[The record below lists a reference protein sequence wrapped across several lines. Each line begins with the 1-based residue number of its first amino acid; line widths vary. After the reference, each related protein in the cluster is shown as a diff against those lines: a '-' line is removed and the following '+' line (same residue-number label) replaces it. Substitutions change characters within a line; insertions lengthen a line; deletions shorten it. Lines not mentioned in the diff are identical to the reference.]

1 MAAGEYDVTVNYLG
15 DEKYFESS
23 NATSFKVSKTDLIV
37 GTDSKVTAN
46 VVGQNKVN
54 AILSYLFLKTSTVKS
69 T

>member
-37 GTDSKVTAN
+37 GTDSKATAN

-54 AILSYLFLKTSTVKS
+54 AIL
-69 T
+69 